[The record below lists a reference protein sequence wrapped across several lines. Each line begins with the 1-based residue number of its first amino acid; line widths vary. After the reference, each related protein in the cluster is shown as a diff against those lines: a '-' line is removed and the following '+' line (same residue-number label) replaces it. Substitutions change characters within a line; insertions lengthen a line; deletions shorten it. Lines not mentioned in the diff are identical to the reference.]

1 MRIIHN
7 AKDTAKRSLSLWV
20 NRAAFLA
27 LLMPE
32 VLFYFFEIDT
42 NPVVWWSLGLILY
55 VGVELSRYIDQ
66 GMARSP
72 AILGF
77 LALVMAL
84 GVASPKE
91 GRAMSLLKPSAPVV
105 VSGGL
110 PSEAEFL
117 DVATPLVG
125 KWEGKR
131 NIAYLDK
138 IASPPVWTVCYGE
151 TRGVKRGDS
160 YTDVQ
165 CAAMLG
171 KGLLAYR
178 KGLHGYLSADT
189 KSKRLT
195 PERDAAYVSLAYN
208 VGIYG
213 AGKSTA
219 IRRLNAGDIA
229 GGCAAIGWWNRAGKK
244 IVRGLVNRRADETR
258 LCMIGL
264 PA

>member
-1 MRIIHN
+1 MKIIHN
-7 AKDTAKRSLSLWV
+7 AKDMAKRSLSLWV
-20 NRAAFLA
+20 NRAAFLS

-42 NPVVWWSLGLILY
+42 NPMIWWVLGLVLY
-55 VGVELSRYIDQ
+55 VCVEVSRYIDQ

-72 AILGF
+72 AIVGV
-77 LALVMAL
+77 LALLSAL
-84 GVASPKE
+84 GLPDP
-91 GRAMSLLKPSAPVV
+91 GTAMSKVQPVAPEVV
-105 VSGGL
+105 IGGL

-131 NIAYLDK
+131 NTAYLDT

-160 YTDVQ
+160 YTDAQ
-165 CAAMLG
+165 CASMLG
-171 KGLLAYR
+171 KALLTYR
-178 KGLHGYLSADT
+178 DGLHTHFSAET
-189 KSKRLT
+189 KAKRLT
-195 PERDAAYVSLAYN
+195 PERDAAYVDLAYN
-208 VGIYG
+208 VGIRRSG
-213 AGKSTA
+213 GSTA
-219 IRRLNAGDIA
+219 VKRLNVGNIA
-229 GGCAAIGWWNRAGKK
+229 GGCAALGWWNRAGKK
-244 IVRGLVNRRADETR
+244 VVRGLVNRRADDTR

>member
-1 MRIIHN
+1 MRVSHD
-7 AKDTAKRSLSLWV
+7 AKDMAKRSLSLWV
-20 NRAAFLA
+20 RRAAVLS

-42 NPVVWWSLGLILY
+42 NPMIWWVLGLVLY
-55 VGVELSRYIDQ
+55 VCVEVSRYIDQ

-72 AILGF
+72 AIVGV
-77 LALVMAL
+77 LALLSAL
-84 GVASPKE
+84 GLPDP
-91 GRAMSLLKPSAPVV
+91 GTAMSKVQPVAPEVV
-105 VSGGL
+105 IGGL

-131 NIAYLDK
+131 NTAYLDT

-151 TRGVKRGDS
+151 TRGLKRGDS
-160 YTDVQ
+160 YTDAQ
-165 CAAMLG
+165 CASMLG
-171 KGLLAYR
+171 KALLTYR
-178 KGLHGYLSADT
+178 DGLHTHFSAEI
-189 KSKRLT
+189 KAKRLT

-208 VGIYG
+208 VGISG

-219 IRRLNAGDIA
+219 VRLLNAGDIA
-229 GGCAAIGWWNRAGKK
+229 GGCAGFGRWNRSGKR